1 MGKVRSTTAN
11 RLIGMRIRERRIKRG
26 LTQQQFA
33 KLIGVNFWQAHK
45 YEHGTN
51 SVSAGRLYVIARE
64 LSTPLEYFFEGLEP
78 DKSQPSPRQRKLF
91 DAMRDFGEVRNEKH
105 LGAIR
110 ELTRALAGR

>member
-1 MGKVRSTTAN
+1 MGKVRSTAAN

-26 LTQQQFA
+26 LTQKQFA

-45 YEHGTN
+45 YERGIN
-51 SVSAGRLYVIARE
+51 SVSAGRLYVIAHE

-78 DKSQPSPRQRKLF
+78 DGRQPSPHQRKLLE
-91 DAMRDFGEVRNEKH
+91 AMRDFGEVRNEEY
-105 LGAIR
+105 LGAIS